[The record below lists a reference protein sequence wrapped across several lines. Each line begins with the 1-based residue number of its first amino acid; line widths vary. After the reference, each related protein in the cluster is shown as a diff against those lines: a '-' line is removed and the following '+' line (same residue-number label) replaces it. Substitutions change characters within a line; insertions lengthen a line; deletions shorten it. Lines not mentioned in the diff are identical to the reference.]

1 MRDDYKI
8 KEILWWWSNSIHTKK
23 NTKNNNKTCV
33 ELQLINSLCY
43 FWDDWWWCTHDVK
56 VSMKV
61 LIKNLFFVWKKCLF
75 FLSYNFCTVIPRW
88 WVNWNI
94 HVNQIATFV
103 PCEPAQILMREYFMR
118 KVLIFKVPMR
128 HFLIQNSI
136 KLPGI
141 KIQFFSKFWSQP
153 KVDIN
158 IGK

>member
-1 MRDDYKI
+1 MLHAEKILLLHISTLKKFLSFSLNIFPPIFLWKHNKKWEMIIKLRKYYDDR
-8 KEILWWWSNSIHTKK
+8 ILFIRKK

-61 LIKNLFFVWKKCLF
+61 LIKNLFFVWKKMSL

-103 PCEPAQILMREYFMR
+103 PCEPAQIFIWAGVFYE
-118 KVLIFKVPMR
+118 K
-128 HFLIQNSI
+128 
-136 KLPGI
+136 GI
-141 KIQFFSKFWSQP
+141 NF
-153 KVDIN
+153 
-158 IGK
+158 